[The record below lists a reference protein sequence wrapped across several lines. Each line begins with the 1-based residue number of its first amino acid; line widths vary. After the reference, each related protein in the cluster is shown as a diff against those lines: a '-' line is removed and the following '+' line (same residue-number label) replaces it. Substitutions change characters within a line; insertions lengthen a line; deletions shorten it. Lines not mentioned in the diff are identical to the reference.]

1 MQNKWTKRAGVAALC
16 AVWSVAVLAGAT
28 LDRVKKTHVLV
39 EVLDQ
44 SYPPFSFLNA
54 HNQMDGFDVD
64 VAKAVAARL
73 GARLKIETPS
83 WEAITAGRWGNR
95 FDICVCSMTPDK
107 KKADILSFVS
117 YYYSSPAVLV
127 VNAANTRIK
136 DMRDAGGKRIGVEQ
150 GSSYERYAQKA
161 LTLWGTSAQPTY
173 PFDRVIV
180 SPYAS
185 EDLAYQDLALGDGKR
200 IDGIVSNYVT
210 AKARLDKQP
219 GKFRI
224 VGKPLYLEPNWVAV
238 DKGDPEWQ
246 ALVAKVMSDLRKDG
260 TISKIS
266 KKWIGSDITK

>member
-1 MQNKWTKRAGVAALC
+1 MQNKWSRLAGVVALC
-16 AVWSVAVLAGAT
+16 TLWSASAWAGAT

-44 SYPPFSFLNA
+44 SYPPFSFLNS

-73 GARLKIETPS
+73 GARLKIETPA

-117 YYYSSPAVLV
+117 HYYNSPAVLV
-127 VNAANTRIK
+127 VNAANTSIK
-136 DMRDAGGKRIGVEQ
+136 DMHQANGKRIGVEQ

-161 LTLWGTSAQPTY
+161 LTLWGSSVQPSY
-173 PFDRVIV
+173 PFDRVVV

-219 GKFRI
+219 GKFKI

-238 DKGDPEWQ
+238 DKSDPQWQ
-246 ALVAKVMSDLRKDG
+246 AVVTKIMADLLKDG

-266 KKWIGSDITK
+266 MKWIGSDITK